1 MMTIGPVP
9 APRSFDGPAQLG
21 RWAVRLAVGTVAV
34 LVPASTVVGV
44 ALATGGQ
51 DAISD
56 NWVGYLGGFALI
68 GGLAVS
74 LMGFL
79 MALASRLRRSGV
91 RWLWL
96 PLALFPTLALVV
108 AAVELFWME

>member
-1 MMTIGPVP
+1 MTVGPVP

-34 LVPASTVVGV
+34 LVPAYTILGV

-51 DAISD
+51 EAISD
-56 NWVGYLGGFALI
+56 NWIGYLGGFALV

-74 LMGFL
+74 LMAFL
-79 MALASRLRRSGV
+79 MALAVRLRHREV
-91 RWLWL
+91 RLLWL
-96 PLALFPTLALVV
+96 PLSLFPALALVV

>member
-1 MMTIGPVP
+1 MTVGPVP
-9 APRSFDGPAQLG
+9 APRSFDGPTQLG
-21 RWAVRLAVGTVAV
+21 RWAVRLAAGTVAV
-34 LVPASTVVGV
+34 LVPSYTILGV

-56 NWVGYLGGFALI
+56 NWIGYLGGIALI

-74 LMGFL
+74 LMAFL
-79 MALASRLRRSGV
+79 MALATRRRHRDV
-91 RWLWL
+91 RRLWL
-96 PLALFPTLALVV
+96 PLSLFPTLALVV

>member
-1 MMTIGPVP
+1 MTVGPVP

-21 RWAVRLAVGTVAV
+21 RWAVRLATGTLAV
-34 LVPASTVVGV
+34 LVPSYTIVGV
-44 ALATGGQ
+44 ALAIGGQ

-56 NWVGYLGGFALI
+56 NWIGYLGGVALV

-74 LMGFL
+74 LMAFL
-79 MALASRLRRSGV
+79 MALASRLRRRGV
-91 RWLWL
+91 RWTWL
-96 PLALFPTLALVV
+96 PLSLFPALTLIV